1 MYRNRKLDPT
11 QVQDRRGGSLGG
23 IAGVGGGAGLIVLV
37 LSLVLGVDL
46 TGVVPSSPATQQ
58 TGGTLENCQTGEDAN
73 NSEDCRIVGFVNSIQ
88 QFWSD
93 ELPRQN
99 IRYAQAQT
107 VLFSQATQTACG
119 NATSA
124 VGPFY
129 CPPDQHIYID
139 LTFFGELESRF
150 GAEGGPFAQG
160 YVIAH
165 EYGHHIQNL
174 TGVIERSQDDR
185 QGAESG
191 AVRVELQADCY
202 AGLWAGR
209 AVETGYLNPLT
220 NDDVAQAIDAAAA
233 VGDDRIQKQS
243 TGRVNPET
251 WTHGSSQQRQ
261 KWFLTG
267 YRNGTFQSCDTFS
280 GGI

>member
-1 MYRNRKLDPT
+1 
-11 QVQDRRGGSLGG
+11 VQDRRGAGLGG
-23 IAGVGGGAGLIVLV
+23 LAGLGGGAGIIVLL
-37 LSLVLGVDL
+37 LSVVLGVDL
-46 TGVVPSSPATQQ
+46 TSIVPTSPATEQ
-58 TGGTLENCQTGEDAN
+58 TGGTLENCRTGADAN
-73 NSEDCRIVGFVNSIQ
+73 NSEDCRVVGFVNSIQ
-88 QFWSD
+88 EFWSS

-99 IRYAQAQT
+99 IRYIQAQT

-129 CPPDQHIYID
+129 CPPDGHIYID
-139 LTFFGELESRF
+139 LTFFDELQTRF

-165 EYGHHIQNL
+165 EYGHHVQNL
-174 TGVIERSQDDR
+174 TGVLERTSGDR
-185 QGAESG
+185 QGAESM

-209 AVETGYLNPLT
+209 AVETGYLDPLT
-220 NDDVAQAIDAAAA
+220 EQHIAQALSAASA

-251 WTHGSSQQRQ
+251 WTHGSSEQRQ

-267 YRNGTFQSCDTFS
+267 YRQGTFRSCDTFS